1 MLRIKPYLL
10 VLGFLAT
17 LIAGICPSSS
27 VNANVPKSKNLEW
40 KAEKSQLVYSTPVS
54 SPLNDNKGS
63 TYPEIKAG
71 GSYNQAQT
79 PICVRASQN
88 LYCLFEISKTE
99 IQFDE
104 TPPQVNVAL
113 NPFYETLFDAIISPN
128 AP

>member
-1 MLRIKPYLL
+1 MLRNKPYLL
-10 VLGFLAT
+10 ILGFLVTILSGIT
-17 LIAGICPSSS
+17 LSTSTHASALKP
-27 VNANVPKSKNLEW
+27 KNLEW
-40 KAEKSQLVYSTPVS
+40 KAEKPLVYSTPIS
-54 SPLNDNKGS
+54 SPLNDDKGS

-79 PICVRASQN
+79 PIFVRASQN

-104 TPPQVNVAL
+104 TPPQVDVAL
-113 NPFYETLFDAIISPN
+113 NPFYATLFDSIISPN